1 MSSSTPTNES
11 PVATGEGS
19 PLQRRLRA
27 GAFWAAVLLP
37 FCTLGLLASG
47 LDTNSDYVI
56 FAGLIA
62 GNVLALFVGHDY
74 GT

>member
-1 MSSSTPTNES
+1 MSPSTPANDP

-19 PLQRRLRA
+19 LLQRRLRA

-47 LDTNSDYVI
+47 LDTNSDYVVL
-56 FAGLIA
+56 AGLIA